1 MNEANLRPWCR
12 VLLALPVRALCRVP
26 LALPVL
32 IVMLAIVS
40 ATQRP
45 TQADE
50 PAGLALFADNSFVG
64 WDYGTVDNV
73 TGQPVGWSLK
83 ARQLSG
89 SEGAA
94 PLLSGF
100 TLGEFELRFAWQV
113 SPGGSCKLLLPVT
126 SKPAADVPDR
136 YASPRWELTLREGDS
151 CGTLADNWGVHAA
164 GGAVAASAG
173 KPHATVLSRAGN
185 KLALAVDGRQ
195 LYEIEIRPELRFGL
209 GLEVTA
215 GQVAIDDL
223 RLSEPDGE
231 PLITPRQFAG
241 WWSPRGMRA
250 WKWEGDELVCRGSGG
265 DYLRTEREW
274 ENFTLTFDYKLGQR
288 GNSGIGIRTPREGW
302 PSGDGIEL
310 QLYDEL
316 PDAPLNRH
324 STMALYGNLEPLARG
339 DRRDEWNH
347 AVVRVEGYVVSAW
360 VNGRLVQHGNTWRL
374 SELKYRHL
382 KGWIGLQD
390 HGGRVRFR
398 DVRAA
403 ELPAG
408 RGPAAWYQARPEPA
422 ALVVLDRLMN
432 PLRAADDDGIRGRVS
447 RQVVDDS
454 SAAGEVVVAHFTS
467 PGAVTTVVA
476 PDPNEQL
483 AWHFDGEAQP
493 RLTCTAAELI
503 HKVPCIDHEM
513 WPPIVWIAF
522 ERELKIVRPPVTA
535 SADARRAA
543 GEFRVEAVSL
553 PSSLPVRSWSA
564 DRADVPRGLLS
575 ACSYRFHQMDSGR
588 LRELSPATAY
598 ASPKR
603 RLNPGERAEVLSVSG
618 GGVAQWLSLAAPAS
632 VLAADDLWIEVSVD
646 GEAQPALAASARY
659 WFPGVAARK
668 GWHNFLI
675 TADEVLLS
683 GDIYTNRLAIPFA
696 AGLQVALVNRG
707 AKAIDRLSVSTS
719 VIAADDPL
727 LTTGLPKQRLRGL
740 FVQSSPNTRAAEGQA
755 ESDSPIA
762 LNGSARLVGIMCQSA
777 EDAMPRIAALA
788 IDGQPQPAWSG
799 YPLADV
805 PAGDAGA
812 PLFQPLGGRAAGVAW
827 HHALLTPI
835 DCEQSLT
842 LAIEPRP
849 AGSWLLYY
857 VEP

>member
-1 MNEANLRPWCR
+1 M
-12 VLLALPVRALCRVP
+12 P

-32 IVMLAIVS
+32 AVVLAL
-40 ATQRP
+40 ANTTPQP
-45 TQADE
+45 AYADE

-64 WDYGTVDNV
+64 WDYGAVDNV
-73 TGQPVGWSLK
+73 AGEPAGWSMK

-100 TLGEFELRFAWQV
+100 TFGDFELRLAWQV
-113 SPGGSCKLLLPVT
+113 SPGGSCKMLLPVT

-151 CGTLADNWGVHAA
+151 CGTLVDNWGVHAA
-164 GGAVAASAG
+164 GGAVAASDG
-173 KPHATVLSRAGN
+173 KPHATVLRRAGN
-185 KLALAVDGRQ
+185 KFALAVDGHQ

-209 GLEVTA
+209 GLEAAA
-215 GQVAIDDL
+215 GQVRIDDL

-231 PLITPRQFAG
+231 PLIKPGEFAG

-347 AVVRVEGYVVSAW
+347 AVVRAEGYVVSAW

-398 DVRAA
+398 NVRAT

-408 RGPAAWYQARPEPA
+408 RGPASWYAKRPEPA

-432 PLRAADDDGIRGRVS
+432 PLRAADDDGIRTLVERHAAESTTG
-447 RQVVDDS
+447 
-454 SAAGEVVVAHFTS
+454 AGEVVVAHFTG
-467 PGAVTTVVA
+467 PGAVTTIVV

-483 AWHFDGEAQP
+483 AWHFDSEAQP
-493 RLTCTAAELI
+493 RLRATAAELI
-503 HKVPCIDHEM
+503 HKVPCVDHEM
-513 WPPIVWIAF
+513 WPPVVWVPF
-522 ERELKIVRPPVTA
+522 ERELKIVRPPITA
-535 SADARRAA
+535 SAEAPRAA
-543 GEFRVEAVSL
+543 GEYRVEAASL

-564 DRADVPRGLLS
+564 DRVDVPRGLLS

-588 LRELSPATAY
+588 LRELSPAMAH

-603 RLNPGERAEVLSVSG
+603 RLNPGERAEVLNVPG
-618 GGVAQWLSLAAPAS
+618 AGVAQWLSLAAPAS
-632 VLAADDLWIEVSVD
+632 ALASDDLSIEVTVD
-646 GEAQPALAASARY
+646 GEAQPALAAPARY

-668 GWHNFLI
+668 GWHNFVI
-675 TADEVLLS
+675 TSDEVLLS
-683 GDIYTNRLAIPFA
+683 GDIYTNRLAIPFGG
-696 AGLQVALVNRG
+696 GLQVALVNRG
-707 AKAIDRLSVSTS
+707 AKALDRLSVSMS
-719 VIAADDPL
+719 IIAADNPL
-727 LTTGLPKQRLRGL
+727 LADGLPKRRLRGL
-740 FVQSSPNTRAAEGQA
+740 FASQSSASAGAPGTATGSFA
-755 ESDSPIA
+755 SIA
-762 LNGSARLVGIMCQSA
+762 LEGSARLVGIVCQSA
-777 EDAMPRIAALA
+777 EDAMPRVATLA
-788 IDGQPQPAWSG
+788 IDGQPQPAWTG
-799 YPLADV
+799 YPLADA
-805 PAGDAGA
+805 PAGGAAG

-827 HHALLTPI
+827 HHALLAPI
-835 DCEQSLT
+835 DCQRSLT

-849 AGSWLLYY
+849 ASSWLLYY